1 MRILFAASEATP
13 FAKTGGL
20 ADVVGALPKA
30 LARLG
35 HEVAVILPRYRGMQR
50 KPLPIRSLSIP
61 IGSSLRFPAVVDGG
75 KSEKVQFFFVDD
87 PPYFDRD
94 QLYQTGAGD
103 YPDNA
108 ARFTLFSRAVIELV
122 KRLVRPDVIHCHDW
136 QTAMVP
142 TLLGTLYREDPA
154 LDGLPVVCTVHN
166 LGYQGLFPQSCLDE
180 LGLPASLFSTEALE
194 FWGRVNFLKGGLV
207 FSDAV
212 TTVSKTYAAEIQT
225 EEYGCGLDG
234 VIRTRS
240 NVLTGILNGVDYS
253 DWDPA
258 VDRYIRANYDAETLE
273 KKLISKRD
281 LLESFGL
288 PADDLSRPLV
298 GIVSRFTRQKG
309 FDLLSEVSDRLAGFD
324 LQIVALGTGEPDYED
339 IFRQLAR
346 GYPNKFGVRIAYDNV
361 LAHKI
366 EAGADIFL
374 MPSRYEPCGLN
385 QIYSLKYG
393 TIPVVRATGGLEDTI
408 EPFDPATGEGTGFK
422 FREYSGQALLDCLG
436 LALRTYRDP
445 RAWRQL
451 QLNAMSRDFS
461 WQRSAEQYVRLYE
474 TLRPARIVAASPSS
488 NV

>member
-1 MRILFAASEATP
+1 MRVLFAASEATP

-50 KPLPIRSLSIP
+50 KPLPIRSLALPMGSI
-61 IGSSLRFPAVVDGG
+61 LRFPAVVDGG
-75 KSEKVQFFFVDD
+75 KTDRVQFFFIDD
-87 PPYFDRD
+87 PHYFDRD
-94 QLYQTGAGD
+94 QLYQTSSGD

-108 ARFTLFSRAVIELV
+108 ARFALFSRAVLELI
-122 KRLVRPDVIHCHDW
+122 KRLVRPDVVHCHDW
-136 QTAMVP
+136 QAALVP
-142 TLLGTLYREDPA
+142 TLLRTLYREDPA
-154 LDGLPVVCTVHN
+154 LEGLPVVLTVHN
-166 LGYQGLFPQSCLDE
+166 LGYQGVFPKSCLAE
-180 LGLPASLFSTEALE
+180 LGLPESLFRTDALE
-194 FWGRVNFLKGGLV
+194 FWGKVNFLKGGLV
-207 FSDAV
+207 FSDAI

-225 EEYGCGLDG
+225 EEYGYGLDG
-234 VIRTRS
+234 VIRSRS
-240 NVLTGILNGVDYS
+240 GALTGILNGVDYS
-253 DWDPA
+253 DWDPSS
-258 VDRYIRANYDAETLE
+258 DRYIRSNYDAESLE
-273 KKLISKRD
+273 KKLICKRD

-288 PADDLSRPLV
+288 PADDLSQPLV
-298 GIVSRFTRQKG
+298 GIISRLTGQKG
-309 FDLLSEVSDRLAGFD
+309 FDLVAEIADRLAGLD
-324 LQIVALGTGEPDYED
+324 LQIVALGTGEPVYEE
-339 IFRQLAR
+339 IFRELAR
-346 GYPNKFGVRIAYDNV
+346 RNPKKIGVRIAYDNV

-422 FREYSGQALLDCLG
+422 FREYSGQALLNC
-436 LALRTYRDP
+436 LALALQVYRDP

-461 WQRSAEQYVRLYE
+461 WDRSAEQYARLYE
-474 TLRPARIVAASPSS
+474 SLRPARIVAASPSS